1 MHHTRNVIDDVTQW
15 QSPTA
20 KTQLQQNNNEAESNF
35 TPVPFLPHQCINT
48 LSSTPQDSANRVCP
62 HLLPLRVAAIS

>member
-20 KTQLQQNNNEAESNF
+20 KTQLQQNNNEAES
-35 TPVPFLPHQCINT
+35 TSHQFP
-48 LSSTPQDSANRVCP
+48 SSRISA
-62 HLLPLRVAAIS
+62 